1 MPLPVAPLLAAP
13 FLAAP
18 LLAVSSSLAADPAAA
33 TPADAPDAFTLSL
46 TIEAWFPRLEG
57 NFTDGPAT
65 IDVNAAD
72 LDDSEPSF
80 GGELALTR
88 DRLTVSLRGFT
99 TATEG
104 RGPVDAAFTLG
115 GLSMSAG
122 DAVDNSFSW
131 WSAGALV
138 AYDFYR
144 PLAEQPTRWS
154 EPRANWT
161 APANNADLS
170 VFALVS
176 ADVQGMRRDLANLT
190 SGLSTDANETFAVLN
205 AGLGF
210 RLAFDTKEWF
220 PIVRRVDIGASV
232 AGGAILPVAG
242 GDFGIGGRIE
252 ADITFWFCKEGAAY
266 FGYRYLGGT
275 YEGEELTLEGSLQGL
290 RGGIRFE
297 F

>member
-1 MPLPVAPLLAAP
+1 MFLPLAPILIAGSA
-13 FLAAP
+13 
-18 LLAVSSSLAADPAAA
+18 LAADPT
-33 TPADAPDAFTLSL
+33 TPVADDAGAFKLSL
-46 TIEAWFPRLEG
+46 NLEAWFPRLEG
-57 NFTDGPAT
+57 NFTDGPAD
-65 IDVNAAD
+65 IDVSATD

-80 GGELALTR
+80 AGELGLTR
-88 DRLTVSLRGFT
+88 DRLSIALRGFT

-104 RGPVDAAFTLG
+104 RGPAESAFTLG
-115 GLSMSAG
+115 GLSVNAG
-122 DAVDNSFSW
+122 DALDNSFSW
-131 WSAGALV
+131 WSAGAVV

-154 EPRANWT
+154 DPRAGWT
-161 APANNADLS
+161 APANNTDLS

-176 ADVQGMRRDLANLT
+176 ADVQSMQRELANLA
-190 SGLSTDANETFAVLN
+190 SGLSTDANETFAVVN

-220 PIVRRVDIGASV
+220 PVVRRVDLGASV
-232 AGGAILPVAG
+232 AGGAIMPMGG
-242 GDFGIGGRIE
+242 GDFGVGARIE

-266 FGYRYLGGT
+266 FGYRYIGGS
-275 YEGEELTLEGSLQGL
+275 YEGEDLALDGSLQGI

>member
-1 MPLPVAPLLAAP
+1 MLLPLAPILIA
-13 FLAAP
+13 
-18 LLAVSSSLAADPAAA
+18 SSALAADPT
-33 TPADAPDAFTLSL
+33 TPVADDAGAFKLSL
-46 TIEAWFPRLEG
+46 NLEAWFPRLEG
-57 NFTDGPAT
+57 NFTDGPAD
-65 IDVNAAD
+65 IDVSATD

-80 GGELALTR
+80 AGELGLTR
-88 DRLTVSLRGFT
+88 DRLSIALRGFT

-104 RGPVDAAFTLG
+104 RGPAESAFTLG
-115 GLSMSAG
+115 GLSVNAG
-122 DAVDNSFSW
+122 DALDNSFSW
-131 WSAGALV
+131 WSAGAVV

-154 EPRANWT
+154 DPRAGWT
-161 APANNADLS
+161 APANNTDLS

-176 ADVQGMRRDLANLT
+176 ADVQSMQRELANLA
-190 SGLSTDANETFAVLN
+190 SGLSTDANETFAVVN

-220 PIVRRVDIGASV
+220 PVVRRVDLGASV
-232 AGGAILPVAG
+232 AGGAIMPMGG
-242 GDFGIGGRIE
+242 GDFGVGARIE

-266 FGYRYLGGT
+266 FGYRYIGGS
-275 YEGEELTLEGSLQGL
+275 YEGEDLALDGSLQGI

>member
-1 MPLPVAPLLAAP
+1 MLLPLAPILIA
-13 FLAAP
+13 
-18 LLAVSSSLAADPAAA
+18 SSALAADPT
-33 TPADAPDAFTLSL
+33 TPVADDAGAFKLSL
-46 TIEAWFPRLEG
+46 NLEAWFPRLEG
-57 NFTDGPAT
+57 NFTDGPAD
-65 IDVNAAD
+65 IDVSATD

-80 GGELALTR
+80 AGELGLTR
-88 DRLTVSLRGFT
+88 DRLSIALRGFT

-104 RGPVDAAFTLG
+104 RGPAESAFTLG
-115 GLSMSAG
+115 GLSVNAG
-122 DAVDNSFSW
+122 DALDNSFSW
-131 WSAGALV
+131 WSAGAVV

-154 EPRANWT
+154 DPRAGWT
-161 APANNADLS
+161 APANNTDLS

-176 ADVQGMRRDLANLT
+176 ADVQSMQRELANLA
-190 SGLSTDANETFAVLN
+190 SGLSTDANETFAVVN

-220 PIVRRVDIGASV
+220 PVVRRVDLGASV
-232 AGGAILPVAG
+232 AGGAILPMGG
-242 GDFGIGGRIE
+242 GDFGFGARIE

-266 FGYRYLGGT
+266 FGYRYIGGS
-275 YEGEELTLEGSLQGL
+275 YEGEDFALDGSLQGI

>member
-1 MPLPVAPLLAAP
+1 MPLPLAPLLIA
-13 FLAAP
+13 
-18 LLAVSSSLAADPAAA
+18 SSALAADPAPA
-33 TPADAPDAFTLSL
+33 TAPVVDDPSAFKLSL
-46 TIEAWFPRLEG
+46 SIEAWFPRLEG
-57 NFTDGPAT
+57 NFVDGPAEV
-65 IDVNAAD
+65 DVSATD

-88 DRLTVSLRGFT
+88 DRHTVSLRGFA

-104 RGPVDAAFTLG
+104 SGPVDGAYTLG
-115 GLSMSAG
+115 GLSVNAG

-131 WSAGALV
+131 WSAGAQI

-161 APANNADLS
+161 APANNTDLS

-176 ADVQGMRRDLANLT
+176 ADAQGLQRDLANLT
-190 SGLSTDANETFAVLN
+190 SGLSTDANETFAVIN

-210 RLAFDTKEWF
+210 RLAFDTKEHF
-220 PIVRRVDIGASV
+220 PIVRRVDLGASA
-232 AGGAILPVAG
+232 AGGAILPMTG
-242 GDFGIGGRIE
+242 GDFGFGVRIE
-252 ADITFWFCKEGAAY
+252 ADINFWFCPKGAAY
-266 FGYRYLGGT
+266 FGYRYIGGS
-275 YEGEELTLEGSLQGL
+275 YEGEDLALDGSLQGL

>member
-1 MPLPVAPLLAAP
+1 MLLPLAPILIA
-13 FLAAP
+13 
-18 LLAVSSSLAADPAAA
+18 SSALAADPT
-33 TPADAPDAFTLSL
+33 TPVVDDAGAFKLSL
-46 TIEAWFPRLEG
+46 NLEAWFPRLEG
-57 NFTDGPAT
+57 NFTDGPAD
-65 IDVNAAD
+65 IDVSATD

-80 GGELALTR
+80 AGELGLTR
-88 DRLTVSLRGFT
+88 DRLSIALRGFT

-104 RGPVDAAFTLG
+104 RGPAESAFTLG
-115 GLSMSAG
+115 GLSVNAG
-122 DAVDNSFSW
+122 DALDNSFSW
-131 WSAGALV
+131 WSAGAVV

-154 EPRANWT
+154 DPRAGWT
-161 APANNADLS
+161 APANNTDLS

-176 ADVQGMRRDLANLT
+176 ADVQSMQRELANLA
-190 SGLSTDANETFAVLN
+190 SGLSTDANETFAVVN

-220 PIVRRVDIGASV
+220 PVVRRVDLGASV
-232 AGGAILPVAG
+232 AGGAIMPMGG
-242 GDFGIGGRIE
+242 GDFGFGARIE

-266 FGYRYLGGT
+266 LGYRYIGGS
-275 YEGEELTLEGSLQGL
+275 YEGEDFALDGSLQGI

>member
-1 MPLPVAPLLAAP
+1 MLLPLAPILIA
-13 FLAAP
+13 
-18 LLAVSSSLAADPAAA
+18 SSALAADPT
-33 TPADAPDAFTLSL
+33 TPLADDAGAFKLSL
-46 TIEAWFPRLEG
+46 NLEAWFPRLEG
-57 NFTDGPAT
+57 NFTDGPAD
-65 IDVNAAD
+65 IDVSATD

-80 GGELALTR
+80 AGELGLTR
-88 DRLTVSLRGFT
+88 DRLSIALRGFT

-104 RGPVDAAFTLG
+104 RGPAESAFTLG
-115 GLSMSAG
+115 GLSVNAG
-122 DAVDNSFSW
+122 DALDNSFSW
-131 WSAGALV
+131 WSAGAVV

-154 EPRANWT
+154 DPRAGWT
-161 APANNADLS
+161 APANNTDLS

-176 ADVQGMRRDLANLT
+176 ADVQSMQRELANLA
-190 SGLSTDANETFAVLN
+190 SGLSTDANETFAVVN

-220 PIVRRVDIGASV
+220 PVVRRVDLGASV
-232 AGGAILPVAG
+232 AGGAIMPMGG
-242 GDFGIGGRIE
+242 GDFGVGARIE

-266 FGYRYLGGT
+266 FGYRYIGGS
-275 YEGEELTLEGSLQGL
+275 YEGEDLALDGSLQGI

>member
-1 MPLPVAPLLAAP
+1 MFLPLAPILIAGSA
-13 FLAAP
+13 
-18 LLAVSSSLAADPAAA
+18 LAADPT
-33 TPADAPDAFTLSL
+33 TPVADDAGAFKLSL
-46 TIEAWFPRLEG
+46 NLEAWFPRLEG
-57 NFTDGPAT
+57 NFTDGPAD
-65 IDVNAAD
+65 IDVSATD

-80 GGELALTR
+80 AGELGLTR
-88 DRLTVSLRGFT
+88 DRLSIALRGFT

-104 RGPVDAAFTLG
+104 RGPAESAFTLG
-115 GLSMSAG
+115 GLSVNAG
-122 DAVDNSFSW
+122 DALDNSFSW
-131 WSAGALV
+131 WSAGAVV

-154 EPRANWT
+154 DPRAGWT
-161 APANNADLS
+161 APANNTDLS

-176 ADVQGMRRDLANLT
+176 ADVQSMQRELANLA
-190 SGLSTDANETFAVLN
+190 SGLSTDANETFAVVN

-220 PIVRRVDIGASV
+220 PVVRRVDLGASV
-232 AGGAILPVAG
+232 AGGAIMPMGG
-242 GDFGIGGRIE
+242 GDFGVGARIE

-266 FGYRYLGGT
+266 FGYRYIGGS
-275 YEGEELTLEGSLQGL
+275 YEGEDFALDGSLQGI

>member
-1 MPLPVAPLLAAP
+1 MLPPIAPLLIATSA
-13 FLAAP
+13 
-18 LLAVSSSLAADPAAA
+18 LAADPAAA
-33 TPADAPDAFTLSL
+33 PTAVDPSAFKLSL
-46 TIEAWFPRLEG
+46 NLEAWFPRLEG
-57 NFTDGPAT
+57 NFTDGPAD
-65 IDVNAAD
+65 IDVGATD

-80 GGELALTR
+80 AAELGLNR
-88 DRLTVSLRGFT
+88 DRLSIALRGFS

-104 RGPVDAAFTLG
+104 RGPVGESFTLG
-115 GLSMSAG
+115 GLAVNAG

-131 WSAGALV
+131 WSVGALV

-144 PLAEQPTRWS
+144 PLAEQPTSWG
-154 EPRANWT
+154 EPRVNWT
-161 APANNADLS
+161 APANNTDLS

-176 ADVQGMRRDLANLT
+176 ADVQGLQRELSNLA

-210 RLAFDTKEWF
+210 RLSFDTKERF
-220 PIVRRVDIGASV
+220 PIVRRIDLGASA
-232 AGGAILPVAG
+232 AGGAILPMAG
-242 GDFGIGGRIE
+242 GDFGFGARIE
-252 ADITFWFCKEGAAY
+252 ADITFWFCREVAAY

-275 YEGEELTLEGSLQGL
+275 YEGEDLALDGSLQGI